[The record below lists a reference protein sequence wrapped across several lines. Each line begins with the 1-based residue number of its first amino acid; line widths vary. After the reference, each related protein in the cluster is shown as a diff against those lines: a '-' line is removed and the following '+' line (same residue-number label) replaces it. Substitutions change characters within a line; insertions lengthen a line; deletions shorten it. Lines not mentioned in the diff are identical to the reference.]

1 MAHAAAGPTMTASIG
16 GRGMARN
23 LVVLVVVAAV
33 AAAFVLG
40 FTYLR
45 PPTEPPVNGY
55 LDGQEI
61 KFMHTEVS
69 DPKIARILTEMISS
83 PVFTVPSLAQ
93 VPASALARVYVFAN
107 GVKDG
112 GPLKF
117 QRDVFDNPPGTAGY
131 SPLRKIMLVTWKDA
145 ARPRTLKSVAELK
158 DAESRGELAIKDS
171 GAVVN
176 IPLLTWPGGHR

>member
-1 MAHAAAGPTMTASIG
+1 MT
-16 GRGMARN
+16 RN
-23 LVVLVVVAAV
+23 VVVTVAV
-33 AAAFVLG
+33 AVVVGVFVLA
-40 FTYLR
+40 YAYAR
-45 PPTEPPVNGY
+45 PPVEPPVAGY

-61 KFMHTEVS
+61 KFFHTEVS
-69 DPKIARILTEMISS
+69 DPAVAKILTDMISS

-93 VPASALARVYVFAN
+93 ASETMLARVYVFTN

-117 QRDVFDNPPGTAGY
+117 QRDIFDNPPRTPGY
-131 SPLRKIMLVTWKDA
+131 SPLRKIMLVTWKEGA
-145 ARPRTLKSVAELK
+145 HPRILRSVAELK
-158 DAESRGELAIKDS
+158 PAEATGELAIKDS